1 MTFSEKNPSS
11 TLAARLLCLLVSC
24 ALAAWGQEGHRP
36 LPIYFEDNHA
46 GTFHFLATSLD
57 LTQPCTLVLV
67 DAHSDSSR
75 PGRMETL
82 IEGIRRVGTPEER
95 ENRIRTWRR
104 NGTMQAFDWI
114 LPLMPRPV
122 SKVIWVRP
130 NAPRT
135 MKAREPLPPGFV
147 IGKPGSFETKI
158 PRDLPVAVSIDLDYF
173 GGLPASKQ
181 SAEFLKLWT
190 RILRIPR
197 LCAIS
202 FAVSRPWLSD
212 DAEASRLL
220 FLALNG
226 SLSLAHTSIRFEPFG
241 IEGPDHSE
249 RAKTFYRKRRVP
261 PRFDP
266 ESVSPELRSLLLA
279 NAPRLEVKLDPARWQ
294 DLLERW
300 RSDHSDWHI
309 AMEGTEP
316 CSDGIYRPATEVN
329 PTLRIEGGPP
339 GLIHHVNWVQW
350 TPKAWSYN
358 VLPELLSGKAFAGVA
373 PPVMDYQATLLART
387 DSLSLP
393 AEVWMP
399 ALPGQGKFG
408 VLRLSAHIGTEGG
421 PAHTARIEIR
431 RAEGIGFHAGL
442 SEQFGLPYVFGAGYL
457 RKGQWRGP
465 DTGVGNDCAN
475 FLVYA
480 WRRSGLR
487 MPWCNPTQLKR
498 HLTVVADRVQVMDRI
513 AIPKDEAARGLAIH
527 MGSHVAAF
535 WEDREPFGTLG
546 PEDLVVHHLGA
557 APEVIPLRDLL
568 DRRKAPSFDV
578 YLGPSREPVGWIAVG
593 GDLMPGE
600 DSVPPKGLKDLLAKA
615 DVAVANLEASVG
627 REGQAA
633 RKRYVFQ
640 IPTSRLPALRALGIH
655 AFSLANNHAGDFGAE
670 GLEGTLRA
678 LDTAGF
684 GHFGGGADVQSAVS
698 AWYTRVKDLT
708 VAFVGLSLV
717 DPKRLP
723 AGAQKAGVAVLPKH
737 YQEILESLAN
747 ARKKAQCVI
756 VLPHWGEEGTTVIT
770 EEQRQ
775 WAYWLIEHGADAVV
789 GSGPHVVQMHETI
802 DGAPVLYS
810 MGNLWFQGEWPKE
823 SRKTGMFFLGLDG
836 DGRIVQTKREF
847 LGASSEEPSG
857 PEVVLR

>member
-11 TLAARLLCLLVSC
+11 TLVARLLCLLVSC

-57 LTQPCTLVLV
+57 LTQPCALVLV

-75 PGRMETL
+75 PGRTEVL
-82 IEGIRRVGTPEER
+82 KEGIRHVGTPEER
-95 ENRIRTWRR
+95 EARILTWRR
-104 NGTMQAFDWI
+104 NGMVQAFDWI
-114 LPLMPRPV
+114 MPLMPRPV

-130 NAPRT
+130 NTPRT
-135 MKAREPLPPGFV
+135 TKAREALPPGYV
-147 IGKPGSFETKI
+147 VGNPESFQTQI
-158 PRDLPVAVSIDLDYF
+158 PHDLPVVVSIDLDYF
-173 GGLPASKQ
+173 ADLPASKQ
-181 SAEFLKLWT
+181 SAEFSKLWT
-190 RILRIPR
+190 KILRISR

-202 FAVSRPWLSD
+202 FAISRPWLSD
-212 DAEASRLL
+212 DAEASRLFL
-220 FLALNG
+220 LALNG
-226 SLSLAHTSIRFEPFG
+226 SLSLAHTSIRFEPYG
-241 IEGPDHSE
+241 IEGPDRSD
-249 RAKTFYRKRRVP
+249 RAKTFYRKRRIP

-279 NAPRLEVKLDPARWQ
+279 NAARLEVRLDSARWQ

-300 RSDHSDWHI
+300 RSEHSDWHI

-329 PTLRIEGGPP
+329 MTLRIEGGPP
-339 GLIHHVNWVQW
+339 GLIRHVNWIQW

-358 VLPELLSGKAFAGVA
+358 VLPELPSGKAFAGVA
-373 PPVMDYQATLLART
+373 PPVVDYQATLLART

-408 VLRLSAHIGTEGG
+408 VLRLSAHIETEGG

-431 RAEGIGFHAGL
+431 CAAGIGFHAGL

-498 HLTVVADRVQVMDRI
+498 HLTVVAERVQVMDRI
-513 AIPKDEAARGLAIH
+513 AIPKDEAARGLVVH
-527 MGSHVAAF
+527 MGSHVAAL
-535 WEDREPFGTLG
+535 WEDREPFGALG

-557 APEVIPLRDLL
+557 APEIIPLRDLL
-568 DRRKAPSFDV
+568 DHRKSSSFDI
-578 YLGPSREPVGWIAVG
+578 YLGPSRDPLAWIAVG

-600 DSVPPKGLKDLLAKA
+600 EYLPPRGLKDLLAKA
-615 DVAVANLEASVG
+615 DVAVANLETTVG
-627 REGQAA
+627 QEGPAA
-633 RKRYVFQ
+633 KKRYVFQ
-640 IPTSRLPALRALGIH
+640 IPTSRLPALRALDIH
-655 AFSLANNHAGDFGAE
+655 AFSLANNHAGDFGTD
-670 GLEGTLRA
+670 GLKGTLSA
-678 LDTAGF
+678 LDTNGL
-684 GHFGGGADVQSAVS
+684 GHFGGGTDVHSAVS
-698 AWYTRVKDLT
+698 PWYGRVKALT
-708 VAFVGLSLV
+708 VAFVGVSLV
-717 DPKRLP
+717 DPELLP
-723 AGAQKAGVAVLPKH
+723 ARAQQPGMAVLPKH
-737 YQEILESLAN
+737 HREISEALAN
-747 ARKKAQCVI
+747 ARKGAQCVI
-756 VLPHWGEEGTTVIT
+756 ALPHWGEEGTTVIT
-770 EEQRQ
+770 EGQRK
-775 WAYWLIEHGADAVV
+775 WAHWLIEHGADAVV

-810 MGNLWFQGEWPKE
+810 VGNLWFRGSWPLE
-823 SRKTGMFFLGLDG
+823 SSRSSIAFLGIDEG
-836 DGRIVQTKREF
+836 GRIVQTKMESLNAF
-847 LGASSEEPSG
+847 H
-857 PEVVLR
+857 